1 MNGRYRFKRNNGN
14 RRNRGYYYQQPPVET
29 KRIKKLDMGRNDE
42 FQYLLSQIVNTLP
55 ESVRGAVKG
64 SIYAIASKKGAKEA
78 KEYIQK
84 KNQEGVITTGMG
96 RDLIDLVFQYSKYQ

>member
-1 MNGRYRFKRNNGN
+1 MNYRYRQNN
-14 RRNRGYYYQQPPVET
+14 RRRGRGYYDKPPQPEA

-42 FQYLLSQIVNTLP
+42 FQYLLSQMVDTLP

-64 SIYAIASKKGAKEA
+64 SIYAIASRKGAKEA

-84 KNQEGVITTGMG
+84 KNQEGVLPSGMG
-96 RDLIDLVFQYSKYQ
+96 KDLIELVFQYSKYQ

>member
-1 MNGRYRFKRNNGN
+1 MNSRYRRNPRN
-14 RRNRGYYYQQPPVET
+14 RRNRRYYDRSPRTEE

-42 FQYLLSQIVNTLP
+42 FQYLLSQMLTTLP

-64 SIYAIASKKGAKEA
+64 SIYSIASKKGAKEA

-84 KNQEGVITTGMG
+84 KNQEGVLTSGMG
-96 RDLIDLVFQYSKYQ
+96 KDLIELVFQYSKYQ